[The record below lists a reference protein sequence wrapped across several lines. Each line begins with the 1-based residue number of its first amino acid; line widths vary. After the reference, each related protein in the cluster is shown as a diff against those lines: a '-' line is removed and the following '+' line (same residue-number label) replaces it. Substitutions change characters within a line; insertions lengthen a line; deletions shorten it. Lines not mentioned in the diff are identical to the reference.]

1 MTTTAPARFRW
12 DRLTYAS
19 ALGYCMLVAALS
31 VGVMLGELRD
41 QFHLD
46 GVIAALHGSTFGI
59 GLLVMGLWGAPVVD
73 HLGRRR
79 ALVLSVGSM
88 VMGVTLFC
96 LGPSWPVTLLVTAF
110 SGAGAALLVMVM
122 PGIISDHHGEHRA
135 TAFAAVNGAP
145 GMAALLFSLIIG
157 ATLSAGFSW
166 RPPYLI
172 LTAVFTIALVVV
184 ARPVVVPAG
193 TRDGGFS
200 LAPLRGRVVLLP
212 WRHIVNAV
220 LAEFTLG
227 IWAVTY
233 LHEVGRAASSTA
245 AVVASVF
252 GIMMFL
258 ARIWLPTLLRW
269 FGARTLVVSFITT
282 GVGATVMCIAPV
294 SR

>member
-1 MTTTAPARFRW
+1 M
-12 DRLTYAS
+12 
-19 ALGYCMLVAALS
+19 
-31 VGVMLGELRD
+31 
-41 QFHLD
+41 
-46 GVIAALHGSTFGI
+46 
-59 GLLVMGLWGAPVVD
+59 
-73 HLGRRR
+73 
-79 ALVLSVGSM
+79 
-88 VMGVTLFC
+88 
-96 LGPSWPVTLLVTAF
+96 
-110 SGAGAALLVMVM
+110 
-122 PGIISDHHGEHRA
+122 
-135 TAFAAVNGAP
+135 
-145 GMAALLFSLIIG
+145 
-157 ATLSAGFSW
+157 
-166 RPPYLI
+166 
-172 LTAVFTIALVVV
+172 
-184 ARPVVVPAG
+184 VVPAG